1 MDKNKPIIVR
11 YGEIGVKSPKVR
23 KRFEKKLISNI
34 KTLIDGKIILN
45 QGRMLLFPEN
55 YEKALESLKKI
66 CGVVSFSPTVS
77 TETDHDS
84 IEATVQDYIKDLAHK
99 GQFSSEKSFAVKCR
113 RVGTHDFTSRDMA
126 GFCGSVVVEFT
137 GAPVDLSNPDF
148 TLHVEVRDDKTYLY
162 HEKIKGIGGLPI
174 GTQGRMIALV
184 SGGIDSPVASFLMMK
199 RGCALTILN
208 FNNAPYTSGS
218 NDKIVKIYKKLKEYS
233 AGSDL
238 RLYQVNYG
246 DFLKKCREE
255 APERMT
261 CVLCK
266 SGMYQIAE
274 KLAKRENAFAIVDG
288 SSVGQVA
295 SQTLPNILA
304 TRYSTSIPIL
314 SPLIG
319 LDKLEI
325 AAIGKKIG
333 TYPISI
339 LPDGGCAAAPKHP
352 ETNAVLGKVLE
363 VKKTIGMDEETD
375 KVYATLHKVVDAGKI
390 DDAE

>member
-23 KRFEKKLISNI
+23 KRFERKLISNI
-34 KTLIDGKIILN
+34 KTLIDGKIVLE
-45 QGRMLLFPEN
+45 QGRIFLFPEN
-55 YEKALESLKKI
+55 YEEALESLKKI

-77 TETDHDS
+77 TETNYDS
-84 IEATVQDYIKDLAHK
+84 IKATVQDYIKDLIEK
-99 GQFSSEKSFAVKCR
+99 GQFTTETSFAVKCR
-113 RVGTHDFTSRDMA
+113 RVGTHDFSSREMA
-126 GFCGSVVVEFT
+126 GFCGAAVVDLT
-137 GAPVDLSNPDF
+137 GAPVDLSNPEF
-148 TLHVEVRDDKTYLY
+148 RLFIEVRDNKTYLY
-162 HEKIKGIGGLPI
+162 HEKIQGVGGLPI
-174 GTQGRMIALV
+174 GTQGRLISLV
-184 SGGIDSPVASFLMMK
+184 SGGIDSPVASYLMMK
-199 RGCALTILN
+199 RGCDLTILN
-208 FNNAPYTSGS
+208 FNNCPYTSGS
-218 NDKIVKIYKKLKEYS
+218 SEKVVKIYEKLKEYS

-246 DFLKKCREE
+246 DFLKKCKDE

-304 TRYSTSIPIL
+304 TRYSASIPVL

-325 AAIGKKIG
+325 AEIGKKIG
-333 TYPISI
+333 TYDISI
-339 LPDGGCAAAPKHP
+339 LPDSGCKAAPKHP
-352 ETNAVLGKVLE
+352 ETNAVLENVLE
-363 VKKTIGMDEETD
+363 VKKAINMDEETE
-375 KVYATLHKVVDAGKI
+375 KVFSSLHEI
-390 DDAE
+390 DLDSE

>member
-23 KRFEKKLISNI
+23 KRFERKLISNI
-34 KTLIDGKIILN
+34 KTLIDGKIVLE
-45 QGRMLLFPEN
+45 QGRIFLFPEN

-77 TETDHDS
+77 TETNYDS
-84 IEATVQDYIKDLAHK
+84 IKATVQDYIKDLIEK
-99 GQFSSEKSFAVKCR
+99 DQFSTETSFAVKCR
-113 RVGTHDFTSRDMA
+113 RVGTHDFSSREMA
-126 GFCGSVVVEFT
+126 GFCGAAVVDLT
-137 GAPVDLSNPDF
+137 GAPVDLSNPEF
-148 TLHVEVRDDKTYLY
+148 RLFIEVRDNKTYLY
-162 HEKIKGIGGLPI
+162 HEKIQGVGGLPI
-174 GTQGRMIALV
+174 GTQGRLISLV
-184 SGGIDSPVASFLMMK
+184 SGGIDSPVASYLMMK
-199 RGCALTILN
+199 RGCDLTILN
-208 FNNAPYTSGS
+208 FNNSPYTSES
-218 NDKIVKIYKKLKEYS
+218 SEKVVKIYEKLKEYS

-246 DFLKKCREE
+246 DFLKKCKDE

-304 TRYSTSIPIL
+304 TRYSTSIPVL

-325 AAIGKKIG
+325 AEIGKKIG
-333 TYPISI
+333 TYDISI
-339 LPDGGCAAAPKHP
+339 LPDSGCKAAPKHP
-352 ETNAVLGKVLE
+352 ETNAVLEKVLE
-363 VKKTIGMDEETD
+363 VKKAINMDEETE
-375 KVYATLHKVVDAGKI
+375 KVFSSIHEI
-390 DDAE
+390 DFDSE

>member
-34 KTLIDGKIILN
+34 KSVIDGKIVLE
-45 QGRMLLFPEN
+45 QGRIFFFPKN
-55 YEKALESLKKI
+55 YEKALETLKKI

-77 TETDHDS
+77 TETNYDS
-84 IEATVQDYIKDLAHK
+84 IKATVQDYIKDLIDK
-99 GQFSSEKSFAVKCR
+99 GQFSIEKSFAVKCR
-113 RVGTHDFTSRDMA
+113 RVGTHDFSSREMA
-126 GFCGSVVVEFT
+126 GFCGAAVVELT
-137 GAPVDLSNPDF
+137 GAPVDLSSPDF
-148 TLHVEVRDDKTYLY
+148 RLFVEVRDDKTYLY
-162 HEKIKGIGGLPI
+162 HEKIDGVGGLPI

-199 RGCALTILN
+199 RGCDLTILN
-208 FNNAPYTSGS
+208 FNNCPYTSGS
-218 NDKIVKIYKKLKEYS
+218 NEKIVKIYKKLKEYS

-246 DFLKKCREE
+246 DFLKKCKDE

-274 KLAKRENAFAIVDG
+274 KLAKRENALAIVDG

-325 AAIGKKIG
+325 AEIGKKIG
-333 TYPISI
+333 TYDISI
-339 LPDGGCAAAPKHP
+339 LPDSGCKAAPKHP
-352 ETNAVLGKVLE
+352 ETNAVLEKVLE
-363 VKKTIGMDEETD
+363 VKKAINMEEETE
-375 KVYATLHKVVDAGKI
+375 KVFLSLHEI
-390 DDAE
+390 DLDNNA

>member
-23 KRFEKKLISNI
+23 KRFERKLISNI
-34 KTLIDGKIILN
+34 KTLIDGKIVLE
-45 QGRMLLFPEN
+45 QGRIFLFPEN
-55 YEKALESLKKI
+55 YEEALESLKKI

-77 TETDHDS
+77 TETNYDS
-84 IEATVQDYIKDLAHK
+84 IKATVQDYIKDLIEK
-99 GQFSSEKSFAVKCR
+99 GQFTTETSFAVKCR
-113 RVGTHDFTSRDMA
+113 RVGTHDFSSREMA
-126 GFCGSVVVEFT
+126 GFCGAAVVDLT
-137 GAPVDLSNPDF
+137 GAPVDLSNPEF
-148 TLHVEVRDDKTYLY
+148 RLFIEVRDNKTYLY
-162 HEKIKGIGGLPI
+162 HEKIQGVGGLPI
-174 GTQGRMIALV
+174 GTQGRLISLV
-184 SGGIDSPVASFLMMK
+184 SGGIDSPVASYLMMK
-199 RGCALTILN
+199 RGCDLTILN
-208 FNNAPYTSGS
+208 FNNCPYTSGS
-218 NDKIVKIYKKLKEYS
+218 SEKVVKIYEKLKEYS

-246 DFLKKCREE
+246 DFLKKCKDE

-274 KLAKRENAFAIVDG
+274 KLAKRENALAIIDG

-325 AAIGKKIG
+325 AEIGKKIG
-333 TYPISI
+333 TYDISI
-339 LPDGGCAAAPKHP
+339 LPDSGCKAAPKHP
-352 ETNAVLGKVLE
+352 ETNAVLEKVLE
-363 VKKTIGMDEETD
+363 VKKAINMDEETE
-375 KVYATLHKVVDAGKI
+375 KVFSSLHEI
-390 DDAE
+390 DLDSE